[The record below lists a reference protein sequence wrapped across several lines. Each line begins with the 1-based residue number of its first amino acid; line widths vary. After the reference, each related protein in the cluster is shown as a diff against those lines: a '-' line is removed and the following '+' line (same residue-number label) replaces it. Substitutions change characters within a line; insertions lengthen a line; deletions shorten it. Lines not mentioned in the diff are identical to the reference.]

1 MWGHRD
7 GGRSGCK
14 GSIPGGWG
22 KQWIP
27 VCHEGGVSGN
37 SSVGWAHV
45 PADGTCHVGTT
56 YQLWGGDSEISP
68 CHCTWSWG
76 QTGAGCFSH
85 PSTSSLCLVGVSKA
99 LLLALGLGH
108 LLGGPGDMGQPA
120 WPGCV
125 PGGSALSIEPLGNRT
140 TPSPGI
146 QTPVV
151 NVEGSRGEPCH
162 RGCAVSQPWGHLSGS
177 PCGRICWQLGGGW
190 GSRPCLHT
198 PHHMDEVKGGE
209 EEEALPPHSRCC
221 SEGACA
227 QGTRAP

>member
-1 MWGHRD
+1 M
-7 GGRSGCK
+7 
-14 GSIPGGWG
+14 
-22 KQWIP
+22 
-27 VCHEGGVSGN
+27 CHEGGVSGN

-45 PADGTCHVGTT
+45 PADGTCHVGST

-140 TPSPGI
+140 TPSPGF

-162 RGCAVSQPWGHLSGS
+162 RGCLCHSHGDISLGHLVGGS
-177 PCGRICWQLGGGW
+177 VGSWGG
-190 GSRPCLHT
+190 
-198 PHHMDEVKGGE
+198 
-209 EEEALPPHSRCC
+209 A
-221 SEGACA
+221 GAPVLACIHPI
-227 QGTRAP
+227 TWMR

>member
-1 MWGHRD
+1 MPLHLELGSDWGWMLFSSFNFISMPC
-7 GGRSGCK
+7 RSKQSSSAC
-14 GSIPGGWG
+14 PG
-22 KQWIP
+22 
-27 VCHEGGVSGN
+27 
-37 SSVGWAHV
+37 
-45 PADGTCHVGTT
+45 
-56 YQLWGGDSEISP
+56 
-68 CHCTWSWG
+68 
-76 QTGAGCFSH
+76 F
-85 PSTSSLCLVGVSKA
+85 
-99 LLLALGLGH
+99 GH

-120 WPGCV
+120 WPGCD

-140 TPSPGI
+140 TPSPGF

-190 GSRPCLHT
+190 GSRPCLHA